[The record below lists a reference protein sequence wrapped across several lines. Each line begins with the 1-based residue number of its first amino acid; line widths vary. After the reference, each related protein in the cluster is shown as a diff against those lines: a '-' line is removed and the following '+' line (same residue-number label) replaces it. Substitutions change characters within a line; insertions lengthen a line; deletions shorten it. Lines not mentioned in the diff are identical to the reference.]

1 MPKKTKLATKN
12 ADMQHDPY
20 RKEGLMIRFNP
31 EYTDMFLGVVRKY
44 MQLRGGLSQKE
55 LAEMVDI
62 GISTMSRFLNQK
74 TKELDPQLIA
84 SMTAR
89 LNIPLHEII
98 DFVEEDSTEM
108 FKKLVAFYKA
118 QASDETEL
126 HQEEN
131 EMGAIEEGLDEDNT
145 KTKTKANIKGVS
157 MPFGERR
164 AQNTSNMS
172 IRDKLN
178 RLSPRQKGF
187 LTDFLDLDVEGR
199 DLIVDVGNSLFR
211 YFKQSS
217 ADF

>member
-1 MPKKTKLATKN
+1 MIQFD
-12 ADMQHDPY
+12 AD
-20 RKEGLMIRFNP
+20 
-31 EYTDMFLGVVRKY
+31 YTDMFLGVVRKY

-55 LAEMVDI
+55 LAEQVNI

-84 SMTAR
+84 SIIAK
-89 LNIPLHEII
+89 LNIPLHEVI
-98 DFVEEDSTEM
+98 DFVEEDSTVM
-108 FKKLVAFYKA
+108 FKKLVAFYKEGEA
-118 QASDETEL
+118 AEEEDRSSTEPPL
-126 HQEEN
+126 RPK
-131 EMGAIEEGLDEDNT
+131 EMGEIEAGLDEGQT
-145 KTKTKANIKGVS
+145 RTKTKANIKGVNMS
-157 MPFGERR
+157 FGERR
-164 AQNTSNMS
+164 GQSDSNLS

-211 YFKQSS
+211 YFKQAG

>member
-1 MPKKTKLATKN
+1 
-12 ADMQHDPY
+12 
-20 RKEGLMIRFNP
+20 MIRFDADH
-31 EYTDMFLGVVRKY
+31 TDMFLGVVRKY

-55 LAEMVDI
+55 LAEQVSV

-84 SMTAR
+84 AIIAK

-98 DFVEEDSTEM
+98 DFVEEDSTAM
-108 FKKLVAFYKA
+108 FKKLVAFYKEQESA
-118 QASDETEL
+118 DE
-126 HQEEN
+126 EEEDPQVG
-131 EMGAIEEGLDEDNT
+131 EMGALEEGLDENQTRT
-145 KTKTKANIKGVS
+145 KTRASIKGINMS
-157 MPFGERR
+157 FGEAAGERR
-164 AQNTSNMS
+164 AQTQSNLS

-199 DLIVDVGNSLFR
+199 DLIVDIGNSLFR
-211 YFKQSS
+211 YFKQSG

>member
-1 MPKKTKLATKN
+1 
-12 ADMQHDPY
+12 
-20 RKEGLMIRFNP
+20 MIRFDSDQT
-31 EYTDMFLGVVRKY
+31 EMFLGVVRKY

-55 LAEMVDI
+55 LAEQVSV

-84 SMTAR
+84 SIIAK

-98 DFVEEDSTEM
+98 DFVEEDSTPM
-108 FKKLVAFYKA
+108 FKKLVAFYKEQESA
-118 QASDETEL
+118 DEESGEQASEPPVG
-126 HQEEN
+126 
-131 EMGAIEEGLDEDNT
+131 EMGAIEEGLDDNQTRT
-145 KTKTKANIKGVS
+145 KTRASIKGVS
-157 MPFGERR
+157 MSFGERSAGERR
-164 AQNTSNMS
+164 AQTESNLS

-211 YFKQSS
+211 YFKQTG